1 MDTTILFYAVV
12 LLVITLCGA
21 CACFWVTMFPDKKF
35 FMRLVSAVGTALLV
49 LILGGFSAALIVSSE
64 HNSDRHVAEMRDM
77 NNTIRHL
84 RGTNEGLEK
93 EVEWLKKQL
102 DQERIS
108 SDDWFKAFK
117 DVCKELDEME
127 AEKTA
132 EPVDFFDTEIS
143 G

>member
-1 MDTTILFYAVV
+1 MDTTILFSVV
-12 LLVITLCGA
+12 FILAITVGGA
-21 CACFWVTMFPDKKF
+21 GATFWVTMFPDKKF
-35 FMRLVSAVGTALLV
+35 FIRLVSAVGTALLV
-49 LILGGFSAALIVSSE
+49 LIFGGFCAALTVNCE
-64 HNSDRHVAEMRDM
+64 QNANRRVTDLKEM

-84 RGTNEGLEK
+84 RGTNEGLEN
-93 EVEWLKKQL
+93 EVEWLRKQL
-102 DQERIS
+102 DQARTS

-117 DVCKELDEME
+117 DVCKELDDME